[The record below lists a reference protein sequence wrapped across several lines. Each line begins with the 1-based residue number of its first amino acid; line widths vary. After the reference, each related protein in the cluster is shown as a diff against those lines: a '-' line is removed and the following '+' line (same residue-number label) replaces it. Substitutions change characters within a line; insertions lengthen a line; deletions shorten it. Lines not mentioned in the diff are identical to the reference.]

1 MIPGFTPG
9 PREKDLEDGRDANT
23 LGSGPGQ
30 PLSLARLPP
39 LLMLTLE
46 TKEAQPFAREKASLH
61 WGGKRVPGGGDMV

>member
-9 PREKDLEDGRDANT
+9 PREDLEDGRDANT

-46 TKEAQPFAREKASLH
+46 TKEAWLFARKKASLH
-61 WGGKRVPGGGDMV
+61 CGEKRVPGGGDMV